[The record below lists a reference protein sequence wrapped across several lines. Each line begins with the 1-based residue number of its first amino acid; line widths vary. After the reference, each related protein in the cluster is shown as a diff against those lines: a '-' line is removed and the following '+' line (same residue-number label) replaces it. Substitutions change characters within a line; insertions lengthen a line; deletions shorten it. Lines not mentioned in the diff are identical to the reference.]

1 MKVGETYQI
10 RETKAREGYNW
21 QILEKEGYK
30 SPHVKEGYEQG
41 NRFFEG
47 IASKVFRCQE
57 NQAEIR
63 LEDKE
68 CVQVVSLFNRS
79 ISGKLEIRKEGE
91 VPEAE
96 IKDQK
101 LQKIVYE
108 TKGLRGAE
116 YDLVAAE
123 TMPHPD
129 GYSKDLYLMGTTIA
143 HVITDEQGKA
153 VLSDLPL
160 GRYEIRE
167 TKAPSGYTRKQKDA
181 KRNTELLW
189 KDSAD
194 LEITATE
201 TFSTKDRRLISGR
214 NRMARRCLRRCRKSR
229 ERSSEKSGK
238 EGPVYLR
245 NVWTERKK
253 TGRKE
258 QNSHFMRKK
267 ILRKQT
273 EVLCCRQ
280 ERR

>member
-1 MKVGETYQI
+1 MATM
-10 RETKAREGYNW
+10 
-21 QILEKEGYK
+21 
-30 SPHVKEGYEQG
+30 
-41 NRFFEG
+41 
-47 IASKVFRCQE
+47 C
-57 NQAEIR
+57 
-63 LEDKE
+63 
-68 CVQVVSLFNRS
+68 CLFNRS

-108 TKGLRGAE
+108 TKGLKGAE

-123 TMPHPD
+123 TIPHPD
-129 GYSKDLYLMGTTIA
+129 GYSKDLYLMGTTIV

-201 TFSTKDRRLISGR
+201 TFLTKDRRLISGR
-214 NRMARRCLRRCRKSR
+214 NRMARRCLRRYRKSR

-238 EGPVYLR
+238 EGPVSLR

-267 ILRKQT
+267 ILRTQT